1 MNEER
6 KEIRLPVAEV
16 ARRLGCSRQHVYN
29 LINAGE
35 LQAVRLGAR
44 MGIRVEEKEIIK
56 FLMLRST
63 PYEIFP
69 AN

>member
-35 LQAVRLGAR
+35 LQAVRIGAR
-44 MGIRVEEKEIIK
+44 MGIRVNEISVVR
-56 FLMLRST
+56 FLKQK
-63 PYEIFP
+63 II
-69 AN
+69 